1 MLLIKK
7 LAMVVVVVLI
17 MLSIVDSSSEENHVD
32 GSDNIQSFVY
42 NGFKDASSNLSFSN
56 SVADITSTG
65 LLRLTNT
72 FDGTYQASFVYH
84 SHPIRFKNNSKQ
96 NSSTTI
102 SSKGNNT
109 STTSTGGSVFSFS
122 TSFIFSII
130 PESPGLRGQGIA
142 FVIAPQAELP
152 GARANDVPGMF
163 GLRNNTQPTNS
174 VLAIELDTI
183 YNREYDSIHG
193 DHVGIDFNDLTSV
206 ISEPSGYY
214 TDNIGS
220 FRNLSLISGDP
231 MRVWIEY
238 DGVSKNLSVTLAPIT
253 VPKPDTPLLSYNRDL
268 SDLLLDSMYVG
279 FSASTSFVQT
289 SHYILGW
296 SFMINNG
303 TALPINLSQLPE
315 LPTKD
320 QKSKRAK
327 FLGVELPIIIPVLA
341 LTFTVG
347 ILLLV
352 LRIIR
357 NCKLSDVVEDW
368 ELNYERLR
376 FSYKDLYIA
385 TNGFKEKKLLGNGG
399 FGKVYKGVLPASKV
413 IVAVK
418 RISHNSKQ
426 GVREFISEII
436 SIGHLRHRNLAH
448 LLGYCRR
455 NRELLLVYDYMPNG
469 SLDKLI
475 FRKYNSDSAP
485 PILGWNQRFQIVK
498 GVACGLIYLHE
509 DWEQVVVHRDIKASN
524 VLLDTEMNARLGDF
538 GLARLYD
545 RGTNPETTKVA
556 GTFGYMAPELIR
568 TGKSTT
574 SSDVFA
580 FGALLLEV
588 ACGRR
593 PIELHKSVSEEGE
606 EILVDWVLKCWRRG
620 AVLQTSDPNLG
631 NEYIKEEME
640 LVLKLGLLC
649 SHNDPKARPSMRQ
662 VMQYLEGELPL
673 PQTVLWAL
681 DYNSTV
687 MPTSG
692 EHGSCIESASLSIN
706 NASSVAASLLSGPR

>member
-1 MLLIKK
+1 
-7 LAMVVVVVLI
+7 MVVVLV
-17 MLSIVDSSSEENHVD
+17 MLSIVASSSEETHIDRSNYIE
-32 GSDNIQSFVY
+32 GFVY
-42 NGFKDASSNLSFSN
+42 NSFKDVSSNLSFSAD
-56 SVADITSTG
+56 SVADITTTG
-65 LLRLTNT
+65 LLRLTN
-72 FDGTYQASFVYH
+72 GTDQTSFVYH
-84 SHPIRFKNNSKQ
+84 SHPIRFKNNIKQ
-96 NSSTTI
+96 NSSSTI
-102 SSKGNNT
+102 SSERNNT

-122 TSFIFSII
+122 TSFIFSIR
-130 PESPGLRGQGIA
+130 PESPYLPGQGIA
-142 FVIAPQAELP
+142 FFIAPQAP
-152 GARANDVPGMF
+152 GAIASYEPGLF
-163 GLRNNTQPTNS
+163 GLINNTQSTEF

-183 YNREYDSIHG
+183 YDRKYDSIQG
-193 DHVGIDFNDLTSV
+193 DHVGIDLNDFISV

-214 TDNIGS
+214 TDNVGS
-220 FRNLSLISGDP
+220 FRNLSLISGDR

-238 DGVSKNLSVTLAPIT
+238 DGVSKSLSVTLAPLT
-253 VPKPDTPLLSYNRDL
+253 VPKPDTPLLSYNHDL
-268 SDLLLDSMYVG
+268 SDVLLDSMYVG
-279 FSASTSFVQT
+279 FTASTSIAQT

-303 TALPINLSQLPE
+303 TALPINISQLPE
-315 LPTKD
+315 LPAREH
-320 QKSKRAK
+320 KSKRAAK

-341 LTFTVG
+341 LTLTIG
-347 ILLLV
+347 ILAV
-352 LRIIR
+352 IGIIR
-357 NCKLSDVVEDW
+357 NRKLADVVEDW

-385 TNGFKEKKLLGNGG
+385 TNGFKEKKLIGNGG

-413 IVAVK
+413 QVAVK

-475 FRKYNSDSAP
+475 FRKYNSASEP
-485 PILGWNQRFQIVK
+485 PILDWSQRFQIIK
-498 GVACGLIYLHE
+498 GVACGLVYLHE
-509 DWEQVVVHRDIKASN
+509 EWEKVVVHRDIKASN
-524 VLLDTEMNARLGDF
+524 VLLDGEMNARLGDF
-538 GLARLYD
+538 GLARLYN
-545 RGTNPETTKVA
+545 RGTNPETTNAA
-556 GTFGYMAPELIR
+556 GTFGYMAPELVR
-568 TGKSTT
+568 TGKVTT

-593 PIELHKSVSEEGE
+593 PIELDRSGSEEGE
-606 EILVDWVLKCWRRG
+606 EILVDWVLNCWKRG
-620 AVLQTSDPNLG
+620 AILQTSDPNLG

-662 VMQYLEGELPL
+662 LMLPETELG
-673 PQTVLWAL
+673 AHG
-681 DYNSTV
+681 YNSIT
-687 MPTSG
+687 MTSSG
-692 EHGSCIESASLSIN
+692 EHRSCIEGMSLSMSN
-706 NASSVAASLLSGPR
+706 TSSVAASLLSGPR